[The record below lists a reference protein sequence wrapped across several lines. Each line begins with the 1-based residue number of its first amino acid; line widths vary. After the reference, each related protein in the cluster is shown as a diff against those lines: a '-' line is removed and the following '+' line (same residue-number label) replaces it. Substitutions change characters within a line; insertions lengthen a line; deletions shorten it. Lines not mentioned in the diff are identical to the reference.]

1 MREGYNTYY
10 SDETVYFISYVRLP
24 ENIPAALFNGYVGL
38 GLVINYKTGV
48 IEDNSCTLITDVAK
62 NFLKDIIMGYNI
74 YENDGI
80 EPLID
85 KIKIRF
91 HGASQKCLTAI
102 LRDVYKKFCK
112 WKCEN
117 ISKY

>member
-1 MREGYNTYY
+1 MQESYNKFY
-10 SDETVYFISYVRLP
+10 SDDTVYFISYVRLP

-38 GLVINYKTGV
+38 GLVINYKTGA
-48 IEDNSCTLITDVAK
+48 IEDNSCTLITDEAK
-62 NFLKDIIMGYNI
+62 YFLKDIIKGYNI

-85 KIKIRF
+85 VIKTRF
-91 HGASQKCLTAI
+91 HGASQKCLAAI

-112 WKCEN
+112 WKIDNN
-117 ISKY
+117 IE